1 MICAEKKELQD
12 QCMAAS
18 TDFERATQDVKAST
32 GVLVDMRART
42 ITDHRSGQRPTVQE
56 SFAEAIRYS
65 EVLRKYHS
73 ASSALSRHLS
83 THRC

>member
-1 MICAEKKELQD
+1 
-12 QCMAAS
+12 MAAS
-18 TDFERATQDVKAST
+18 AEFERAT
-32 GVLVDMRART
+32 GVLIDLRTRT

-56 SFAEAIRYS
+56 SVAEAMSYS
-65 EVLRKYHS
+65 EVLRKYQT

>member
-1 MICAEKKELQD
+1 
-12 QCMAAS
+12 MAAS
-18 TDFERATQDVKAST
+18 AEFERATEDVKAST
-32 GVLVDMRART
+32 GVLIDMRART

-56 SFAEAIRYS
+56 SVAGAITYS